1 MYQIPVKNLTKLR
14 RPRKRVKSILCDI
27 GMQQCQDLLETYKC
41 FDAGDASF
49 DNTEWDDFTD
59 GHVGKKKKKY
69 PYRSQTLCCSLCWY
83 SSRSIPTFRSHIH
96 RCHWNDLD
104 VACLLICP
112 YCPFVSSPK
121 VTEQHIQFFHMLASK
136 THRIPLHSKPSHT
149 LARTPKTVSVT
160 VSADAAD
167 DRYRCTICGYHDS
180 LLYVMKKHVLVNHYT
195 AMLDRYFGLSLDSKQ
210 KTDGEQ
216 IRDGASVKYHCKV
229 CKLPAET
236 IEHLLYHILSS
247 EKHKELHWQIMACI
261 IEKDCTNQ
269 MAGLQ
274 NLLKFAPKAMQQVTL
289 LARPNYGPQQM
300 QHTNGNGTVLLAGP
314 SNTTALFCSPG
325 AGQMFLSPQTQAL
338 LSGTPVQHPQSPS
351 RMPQVLPTS
360 PVVKPINM
368 KMPNMPQGA
377 PKTVP
382 ITMAMPRLPQTN
394 QAQQV
399 LLPPGVQV
407 NLPGEMGVRA
417 PFLVTQ
423 GLQLNQ
429 SVPRAPLIAPQ
440 SVHLIPTGNNVNGV
454 PTFTLAPVQVT
465 VPVNGGPGQAV
476 LSQNQISQ
484 PTNSAVVPKGL
495 KSTVPRAIYRHS
507 VPNELAVL
515 APFLKKHDDHTVKC
529 LRCKILLTEQ
539 GIFQHLLHGLK
550 CLFCP
555 QMFYSF
561 KQIMEHTNK
570 EHSLKI
576 KENRHFIKQQFSLD
590 CDDEGNLVFNT
601 FNLNTDVPKDLLD
614 NRELNLALVTSFQDK
629 LYIKMYPDKAE
640 YATTLKT
647 TPTACPFCQVKLQNF
662 EDYERH
668 LQTKHH
674 IVPTIHAILKT
685 PAYKCIYCFGVYTE
699 KSTPKT
705 ISTHVQRCRCAPKA
719 IKEAEKQLN
728 PDTTERDDGDSCNS
742 PQTASSSD
750 VACQTGLE
758 FVKPKKEVITPKSRR
773 RNSKAPEVEVP
784 ATPVKLV
791 LEPMG
796 MEMTSFEDR
805 KDFLSQYFHRKPY
818 VTKTEIE
825 LLASRLWINKA
836 DVKAHFNSKLTKCLK
851 AIQKKRVCVR
861 LGFKMME
868 VNKLKHNLFIP
879 EVKPVKKKV
888 LNEVQHGGLVP
899 QVTVKKKDVN
909 EIKHD
914 LFIPAAPVTVK
925 KKDVNEITHDLFI
938 PAAPVTVKKEDTTE
952 FKHDLFIPV
961 APVTVKKEDTSEIKN
976 DLFIPAAPATVK
988 KEDTTEIK
996 HDLFIPAEPVT
1007 VKKEDMNEIKHD
1019 LFIPAEPVTVK
1030 KEDTSEIKHDLFS
1043 PAAPVTVKK
1052 EDTTEITHDLFIPAA
1067 PVTVKKEDTNEIT
1080 HDLFSPAAP
1089 VTVKKEDMNEITH
1102 DLFSP
1107 AAPVTV
1113 KKEDTTEIT
1122 HDLFFPAIPVTIKEE
1137 YVNEMEDGLF
1147 IPGITVKQEDVSEM

>member
-14 RPRKRVKSILCDI
+14 RPRKRVKGILCDI

-69 PYRSQTLCCSLCWY
+69 PYRSQALCCSLCWY
-83 SSRSIPTFRSHIH
+83 SSRSVPTFRSHIH
-96 RCHWNDLD
+96 RSHWKDLN
-104 VACLLICP
+104 VACLLMCP

-121 VTEQHIQFFHMLASK
+121 VTEQHIQFFHMLPSK
-136 THRIPLHSKPSHT
+136 THHIPLPRNPSHT
-149 LARTPKTVSVT
+149 LAHTPKTVSVT

-167 DRYRCTICGYHDS
+167 DRYTCATCGYHDS
-180 LLYVMKKHVLVNHYT
+180 LLYVMKKHVLVNHY
-195 AMLDRYFGLSLDSKQ
+195 AVMLDRYFGLGSDSKQ
-210 KTDGEQ
+210 KT
-216 IRDGASVKYHCKV
+216 DGASVKYHCKV

-247 EKHKELHWQIMACI
+247 EKHKDLHWQIMPCI

-274 NLLKFAPKAMQQVTL
+274 NLLNLAPKAMQQVTL
-289 LARPNYGPQQM
+289 LARPNYVPQQM
-300 QHTNGNGTVLLAGP
+300 QQTNGNGTVLLAGP
-314 SNTTALFCSPG
+314 SSTAALFCSPG

-338 LSGTPVQHPQSPS
+338 LSGTTVAALQNAQHPQSPS
-351 RMPQVLPTS
+351 GMPQLLPTS

-368 KMPNMPQGA
+368 MMPNMPQSA
-377 PKTVP
+377 PKMVP
-382 ITMAMPRLPQTN
+382 ITMAMPRLPQTH

-407 NLPGEMGVRA
+407 NLPGEMGVRS
-417 PFLVTQ
+417 PILVTQ

-429 SVPRAPLIAPQ
+429 SVPRAPLIASQ
-440 SVHLIPTGNNVNGV
+440 SVRLIPTGNKVNGV
-454 PTFTLAPVQVT
+454 PTYTLAPVQVT
-465 VPVNGGPGQAV
+465 VPVHGGPAQVV
-476 LSQNQISQ
+476 LAQNQISQ
-484 PTNSAVVPKGL
+484 PTNSAVVPTGL
-495 KSTVPRAIYRHS
+495 MPTVQRAINRNS

-576 KENRHFIKQQFSLD
+576 KENQHFIKEQFSLD
-590 CDDEGNLVFNT
+590 CDDEGNLMFNT

-614 NRELNLALVTSFQDK
+614 NRELNLALVTSSQDK

-647 TPTACPFCQVKLQNF
+647 TPTACPFCQVKLQNS
-662 EDYERH
+662 EDYESH

-685 PAYKCIYCFGVYTE
+685 PAYKCVYCFGVYTE

-705 ISTHVQRCRCAPKA
+705 ISIHVQRCRCAPKA
-719 IKEAEKQLN
+719 VKEAERQLN
-728 PDTTERDDGDSCNS
+728 PDTTERDDADLCNS
-742 PQTASSSD
+742 PQMASSSD
-750 VACQTGLE
+750 VACQGGLE
-758 FVKPKKEVITPKSRR
+758 IAKPKREVITPKNRR
-773 RNSKAPEVEVP
+773 RNSKVPKVEVP
-784 ATPVKLV
+784 EIPAKLV
-791 LEPMG
+791 LEPTG
-796 MEMTSFEDR
+796 MEKTSFEDR
-805 KDFLSQYFHRKPY
+805 KDFLSLYFHRKPY

-861 LGFKMME
+861 LGFKMIE
-868 VNKLKHNLFIP
+868 VNRVKHNLFIP

-888 LNEVQHGGLVP
+888 LDEMKDGSLVP
-899 QVTVKKKDVN
+899 Q
-909 EIKHD
+909 
-914 LFIPAAPVTVK
+914 
-925 KKDVNEITHDLFI
+925 
-938 PAAPVTVKKEDTTE
+938 
-952 FKHDLFIPV
+952 
-961 APVTVKKEDTSEIKN
+961 
-976 DLFIPAAPATVK
+976 
-988 KEDTTEIK
+988 
-996 HDLFIPAEPVT
+996 VT
-1007 VKKEDMNEIKHD
+1007 VKKEDMNEMKHD
-1019 LFIPAEPVTVK
+1019 LFIPG
-1030 KEDTSEIKHDLFS
+1030 
-1043 PAAPVTVKK
+1043 
-1052 EDTTEITHDLFIPAA
+1052 
-1067 PVTVKKEDTNEIT
+1067 
-1080 HDLFSPAAP
+1080 
-1089 VTVKKEDMNEITH
+1089 
-1102 DLFSP
+1102 
-1107 AAPVTV
+1107 
-1113 KKEDTTEIT
+1113 
-1122 HDLFFPAIPVTIKEE
+1122 IPV
-1137 YVNEMEDGLF
+1137 
-1147 IPGITVKQEDVSEM
+1147 TVKQEDVSEMGHDLYMPGVTVKQEDVNEMEHGLFIPEVRPL

>member
-14 RPRKRVKSILCDI
+14 RPRKR
-27 GMQQCQDLLETYKC
+27 TYKC

-69 PYRSQTLCCSLCWY
+69 PYRSQALCCSLCWY
-83 SSRSIPTFRSHIH
+83 SSRSVPTFRSHIH

-104 VACLLICP
+104 VACLLMCP

-121 VTEQHIQFFHMLASK
+121 VTEQHIQFFHMLPSK
-136 THRIPLHSKPSHT
+136 THRIPLHSNPSHS
-149 LARTPKTVSVT
+149 LAHTPKTVSVT

-167 DRYRCTICGYHDS
+167 DRYTCATCGYHDS
-180 LLYVMKKHVLVNHYT
+180 LLYVMKKHVLVNHYA
-195 AMLDRYFGLSLDSKQ
+195 AMLDRYFGLGSDSKQ
-210 KTDGEQ
+210 KTVGEQ
-216 IRDGASVKYHCKV
+216 IRDGTPVKYHCKV

-247 EKHKELHWQIMACI
+247 EKHKDLHWQIMPCI

-274 NLLKFAPKAMQQVTL
+274 NLLNLAPKAMQPVTL
-289 LARPNYGPQQM
+289 LARPNYLSQQT
-300 QHTNGNGTVLLAGP
+300 QQTNGNGTVLLAGP
-314 SNTTALFCSPG
+314 SNAAALFCSPG

-338 LSGTPVQHPQSPS
+338 LSGTTVAALQNAQHSHSPGG
-351 RMPQVLPTS
+351 MPQVLPTS

-368 KMPNMPQGA
+368 MMPNMPQSA
-377 PKTVP
+377 QKTVP
-382 ITMAMPRLPQTN
+382 ITMAMPRLPQTH
-394 QAQQV
+394 QAPQV
-399 LLPPGVQV
+399 LFPPGVQV
-407 NLPGEMGVRA
+407 NLPGEMGVRS
-417 PFLVTQ
+417 PFLVTP

-429 SVPRAPLIAPQ
+429 SVPRAPLIASQ
-440 SVHLIPTGNNVNGV
+440 SVRLIPTGNKVNGV
-454 PTFTLAPVQVT
+454 PTYTLAPVQVT
-465 VPVNGGPGQAV
+465 VPVHGGPAQMV
-476 LSQNQISQ
+476 LAQNQISP
-484 PTNSAVVPKGL
+484 PTNSAVVPAGL
-495 KSTVPRAIYRHS
+495 MPTIQRAINRNS

-576 KENRHFIKQQFSLD
+576 KENRHFIKEQFSLD
-590 CDDEGNLVFNT
+590 CDDRGNLMFTT

-614 NRELNLALVTSFQDK
+614 NRELNLALVTSSQDK
-629 LYIKMYPDKAE
+629 LFIKMYPDKAE

-647 TPTACPFCQVKLQNF
+647 TPTACPFCQVKLKNS

-668 LQTKHH
+668 LQSKHH

-705 ISTHVQRCRCAPKA
+705 ISIHVQRCRCAPKA
-719 IKEAEKQLN
+719 VKEAERQLN
-728 PDTTERDDGDSCNS
+728 PDTTERPEGDLCNP
-742 PQTASSSD
+742 PQVPSSSD
-750 VACQTGLE
+750 VACQSGPE
-758 FVKPKKEVITPKSRR
+758 FAKPKREVVTPKNRR
-773 RNSKAPEVEVP
+773 RNVKVPKVEVP
-784 ATPVKLV
+784 EAPVKLV

-861 LGFKMME
+861 LGFKMIE
-868 VNKLKHNLFIP
+868 VNKVKHNLFIP

-888 LNEVQHGGLVP
+888 LNEVKHGGLVP
-899 QVTVKKKDVN
+899 QVTVKKENVN
-909 EIKHD
+909 ETEHD
-914 LFIPAAPVTVK
+914 LFIPGVPVTVK
-925 KKDVNEITHDLFI
+925 TEDEMEHDLYI
-938 PAAPVTVKKEDTTE
+938 PGVTVKTED
-952 FKHDLFIPV
+952 
-961 APVTVKKEDTSEIKN
+961 
-976 DLFIPAAPATVK
+976 
-988 KEDTTEIK
+988 
-996 HDLFIPAEPVT
+996 
-1007 VKKEDMNEIKHD
+1007 
-1019 LFIPAEPVTVK
+1019 
-1030 KEDTSEIKHDLFS
+1030 
-1043 PAAPVTVKK
+1043 
-1052 EDTTEITHDLFIPAA
+1052 
-1067 PVTVKKEDTNEIT
+1067 
-1080 HDLFSPAAP
+1080 
-1089 VTVKKEDMNEITH
+1089 
-1102 DLFSP
+1102 
-1107 AAPVTV
+1107 
-1113 KKEDTTEIT
+1113 
-1122 HDLFFPAIPVTIKEE
+1122 
-1137 YVNEMEDGLF
+1137 VNEMEHGLF
-1147 IPGITVKQEDVSEM
+1147 IPEVRPL

>member
-27 GMQQCQDLLETYKC
+27 GMQQCQGLLE
-41 FDAGDASF
+41 
-49 DNTEWDDFTD
+49 
-59 GHVGKKKKKY
+59 Y
-69 PYRSQTLCCSLCWY
+69 PYRSQALCCSLCWY

-121 VTEQHIQFFHMLASK
+121 VTEQHIQFFHMLPSK
-136 THRIPLHSKPSHT
+136 THRIPLHSNPSHT
-149 LARTPKTVSVT
+149 LAHTPKTVSVT

-167 DRYRCTICGYHDS
+167 DRYTCATCGYHDS
-180 LLYVMKKHVLVNHYT
+180 LLYVMKKHVLVNHYA
-195 AMLDRYFGLSLDSKQ
+195 AMLDCYFGLGSDSKQ

-247 EKHKELHWQIMACI
+247 EKHKDLHWQIMPCI

-269 MAGLQ
+269 MSGLQ
-274 NLLKFAPKAMQQVTL
+274 NLLNLAPKAMQQVTL
-289 LARPNYGPQQM
+289 LARPNYVPQQT
-300 QHTNGNGTVLLAGP
+300 QQTNGNGTVLLAGP
-314 SNTTALFCSPG
+314 RNTTALFCSPG

-338 LSGTPVQHPQSPS
+338 LSGTTVAALQNAQHPQSPS
-351 RMPQVLPTS
+351 GMPQVLPTT
-360 PVVKPINM
+360 PVVQPINM
-368 KMPNMPQGA
+368 MMPNMRQGA
-377 PKTVP
+377 SKTVP
-382 ITMAMPRLPQTN
+382 ITMAMPRLPQTHP
-394 QAQQV
+394 AQQV

-407 NLPGEMGVRA
+407 NLPGEMGVRS

-429 SVPRAPLIAPQ
+429 SVPRAPLIASQ
-440 SVHLIPTGNNVNGV
+440 SVRLIPTGNNVNGV
-454 PTFTLAPVQVT
+454 PTYTLAPVQVT
-465 VPVNGGPGQAV
+465 VPVHGGPAQVV
-476 LSQNQISQ
+476 LTQNQISQ

-495 KSTVPRAIYRHS
+495 KPTVQRAINRNS

-515 APFLKKHDDHTVKC
+515 APFLKKHDDHSVKC

-576 KENRHFIKQQFSLD
+576 KENRHFIKEQFSLD

-601 FNLNTDVPKDLLD
+601 FNLNTDVPKDLLE
-614 NRELNLALVTSFQDK
+614 NRELNLALVTSSQDK

-640 YATTLKT
+640 YAASLKT
-647 TPTACPFCQVKLQNF
+647 PPTACPFCQVKLQNS

-705 ISTHVQRCRCAPKA
+705 ISIHVQRCRCAPKA
-719 IKEAEKQLN
+719 VKEAERQLN
-728 PDTTERDDGDSCNS
+728 PDTTEHDDGDLCNS
-742 PQTASSSD
+742 PQMASSSE
-750 VACQTGLE
+750 VACQGGLE
-758 FVKPKKEVITPKSRR
+758 FVKPKKEVITPKNRR
-773 RNSKAPEVEVP
+773 RNSKVPKVEVP
-784 ATPVKLV
+784 ETPVELV

-861 LGFKMME
+861 LGFKMIE

-879 EVKPVKKKV
+879 EVKPVKKKD
-888 LNEVQHGGLVP
+888 LNEVKHGGLVP
-899 QVTVKKKDVN
+899 QVTIKKEDVN

-914 LFIPAAPVTVK
+914 LFIPAVPV
-925 KKDVNEITHDLFI
+925 I
-938 PAAPVTVKKEDTTE
+938 VKKED
-952 FKHDLFIPV
+952 
-961 APVTVKKEDTSEIKN
+961 
-976 DLFIPAAPATVK
+976 
-988 KEDTTEIK
+988 
-996 HDLFIPAEPVT
+996 
-1007 VKKEDMNEIKHD
+1007 
-1019 LFIPAEPVTVK
+1019 
-1030 KEDTSEIKHDLFS
+1030 
-1043 PAAPVTVKK
+1043 
-1052 EDTTEITHDLFIPAA
+1052 
-1067 PVTVKKEDTNEIT
+1067 
-1080 HDLFSPAAP
+1080 
-1089 VTVKKEDMNEITH
+1089 
-1102 DLFSP
+1102 
-1107 AAPVTV
+1107 
-1113 KKEDTTEIT
+1113 
-1122 HDLFFPAIPVTIKEE
+1122 
-1137 YVNEMEDGLF
+1137 VNEMEDGLF
-1147 IPGITVKQEDVSEM
+1147 IPGITVKQEDVSEMEDGLFIPEVRPL